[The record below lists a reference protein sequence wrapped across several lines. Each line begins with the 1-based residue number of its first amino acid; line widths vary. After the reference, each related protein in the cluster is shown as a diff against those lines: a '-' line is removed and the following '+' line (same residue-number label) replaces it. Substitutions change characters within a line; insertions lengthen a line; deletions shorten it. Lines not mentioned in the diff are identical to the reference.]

1 MHVFVTGA
9 TGWVGSAVVD
19 ELLTAGHTVTG
30 LVRNGDKA
38 AALRQKGAE
47 AVIGTLDD
55 HETLQSAARAAEAVI
70 HTAFHHDFS
79 RFQESAAQDQRAIE
93 AMGAALEGTGKP
105 ILVTTGL
112 SGLPRGA
119 SEDDRP
125 NPAAPR
131 RSEAAARS
139 LIERG
144 VRAGIVR
151 LAPSVHG
158 VGDYGFVPMVAGV
171 ARRTGVSAWID
182 DGRNCWSGVHRLDAA
197 RIYRLAL
204 EKGLPAAV
212 YHAVADEPVS
222 FREIAEVIARQLG
235 LPAASRPAEHF
246 GGFANMVGGD
256 MAASS
261 AKTRAILDWTPT
273 GPSLLEDIDHPGYYP
288 A

>member
-19 ELLTAGHTVTG
+19 ELLTVGHTVTG

-55 HETLQSAARAAEAVI
+55 HDALQSTARAAEAII

-131 RSEAAARS
+131 RSEAAARG

-158 VGDYGFVPMVAGV
+158 VGDYGFVPMVTGF

-204 EKGLPAAV
+204 EKGLPATV
-212 YHAVADEPVS
+212 YHAVADEPVP
-222 FREIAEVIARQLG
+222 FREIAEVIARQLD

-261 AKTRAILDWTPT
+261 AKTRAVLGWTPT
-273 GPSLLEDIDHPGYYP
+273 GPSLLEDIDQPGYYP

>member
-30 LVRNGDKA
+30 LVRTSDKA
-38 AALRQKGAE
+38 AALAQKGAG
-47 AVIGTLDD
+47 VLIGTLDD
-55 HETLQSAARAAEAVI
+55 HDALQSAARAAEAVI

-79 RFQESAAQDQRAIE
+79 RFQESAAWDQRAIE
-93 AMGAALEGTGKP
+93 AMGAALVGTGKP

-131 RSEAAARS
+131 RSEAAART

-158 VGDYGFVPMVAGV
+158 IGDYGFVPMVAGF
-171 ARRTGVSAWID
+171 ARRNAAGFGLSSSLAPR
-182 DGRNCWSGVHRLDAA
+182 GRPERPVVM
-197 RIYRLAL
+197 RI
-204 EKGLPAAV
+204 GLPVPTRAAPM
-212 YHAVADEPVS
+212 AS
-222 FREIAEVIARQLG
+222 IARWSW
-235 LPAASRPAEHF
+235 AALS
-246 GGFANMVGGD
+246 
-256 MAASS
+256 
-261 AKTRAILDWTPT
+261 
-273 GPSLLEDIDHPGYYP
+273 
-288 A
+288 

>member
-19 ELLTAGHTVTG
+19 ELLAAGHTVIG

-38 AALRQKGAE
+38 AAFEQKGAGV
-47 AVIGTLDD
+47 VIGTLDD
-55 HETLQSAARAAEAVI
+55 HDALQSAAKAAEAVI

-79 RFQESAAQDQRAIE
+79 RFQESAAQDQRAIK
-93 AMGAALEGTGKP
+93 AMGAALVSTGKP

-125 NPAAPR
+125 NLAALR
-131 RSEAAARS
+131 RSEAAART

-158 VGDYGFVPMVAGV
+158 IGDYGFVPMVAGF
-171 ARRTGVSAWID
+171 ARRTGVSAWIG

-197 RIYRLAL
+197 RLYRLAL
-204 EKGLPAAV
+204 EQGLPETV
-212 YHAVADEPVS
+212 YHAVADEPVP
-222 FREIAEVIARQLG
+222 FREIAEVIAGQLG
-235 LPAASRPAEHF
+235 LPAASRPAKHF

-261 AKTRAILDWTPT
+261 AKTRAILGWTPT
-273 GPSLLEDIDHPGYYP
+273 GPGLLQDIDQPGYYP
-288 A
+288 G

>member
-19 ELLTAGHTVTG
+19 DLLAAGHTVTG
-30 LVRNGDKA
+30 LARNGDKA
-38 AALRQKGAE
+38 EALAQTGTDV
-47 AVIGTLDD
+47 VIGTLDD
-55 HETLQSAARAAEAVI
+55 HDALKAAAQAADAVV

-79 RFQESAAQDQRAIE
+79 RFLESAAQDQRAIE
-93 AMGAALEGTGKP
+93 AMGAVLEGTDKP
-105 ILVTTGL
+105 IIVTTGL

-125 NPAAPR
+125 NPTAPR
-131 RSEAAARS
+131 RSEAAART

-151 LAPSVHG
+151 LAPSVYG
-158 VGDYGFVPMVAGV
+158 IGDYGFVPMVAGF
-171 ARRTGVSAWID
+171 ARRTGVSAWIG

-204 EKGLPAAV
+204 EQGLPDTV
-212 YHAVADEPVS
+212 YHAVADEPVP
-222 FREIAEVIARQLG
+222 FRQIAEVVARQLG

-246 GGFANMVGGD
+246 GGFASMVGAD

-261 AKTRAILDWTPT
+261 ARTRALLGWTPT
-273 GPSLLEDIDHPGYYP
+273 GPGLLTDIDQPGYYP
-288 A
+288 S

>member
-38 AALRQKGAE
+38 AALAQKGADV
-47 AVIGTLDD
+47 VIGTLDD
-55 HETLQSAARAAEAVI
+55 HDALQAATRASDAVV

-79 RFQESAAQDQRAIE
+79 RFEESAEQDRRAIE
-93 AMGAALEGTGKP
+93 AMGAALEGTDKP
-105 ILVTTGL
+105 IIVTTGL

-125 NPAAPR
+125 NRAAPR
-131 RSEAAARS
+131 RSEAAART

-158 VGDYGFVPMVAGV
+158 IGDYGFVRMVAGF
-171 ARRTGVSAWID
+171 ARRTGVSAWIG
-182 DGRNCWSGVHRLDAA
+182 DGQNCWCGIHRLDAA

-204 EKGLPAAV
+204 EQGLPETV
-212 YHAVADEPVS
+212 YHAVADEPVP

-235 LPAASRPAEHF
+235 TPAASCPADHF
-246 GGFANMVGGD
+246 GGFANMVGAD

-261 AKTRAILDWTPT
+261 ARTRFILGWTPT
-273 GPSLLEDIDHPGYYP
+273 GPGLLADIDQPGYYP
-288 A
+288 D

>member
-19 ELLTAGHTVTG
+19 ELLTAGHMVTG
-30 LVRNGDKA
+30 LVRTSEKA
-38 AALRQKGAE
+38 AALAQKGAGV
-47 AVIGTLDD
+47 VIGTLDD
-55 HETLQSAARAAEAVI
+55 HDALQSAARAAEAVI

-79 RFQESAAQDQRAIE
+79 RFQESATQDQRAIE
-93 AMGAALEGTGKP
+93 AMGAALVGTGKP

-131 RSEAAARS
+131 RSEAAART
-139 LIERG
+139 LIALG
-144 VRAGIVR
+144 VRAGTVR

-158 VGDYGFVPMVAGV
+158 IGDYGFVPMVAGF
-171 ARRTGVSAWID
+171 ARRTGVSAWIG

-197 RIYRLAL
+197 CLYRLAL
-204 EKGLPAAV
+204 EQGLPETV
-212 YHAVADEPVS
+212 YHAVADEPVP
-222 FREIAEVIARQLG
+222 FREIAEVIGKQLG
-235 LPAASRPAEHF
+235 LPAASRAAEHF

-256 MAASS
+256 MAAAS
-261 AKTRAILDWTPT
+261 AKTRAILGWTPT
-273 GPSLLEDIDHPGYYP
+273 GPGVLQDIDQPGYYP
-288 A
+288 D